1 MGLGDIA
8 EDKKEEAQKEVTED
22 IADEL
27 GIEDKDDLEKMD
39 GRLGRILS
47 IVVSLDKKVESL
59 EEKLEMVK
67 NTQDEILQE
76 VKDDDSA
83 DWTTS

>member
-8 EDKKEEAQKEVTED
+8 QDKKKESKKEATSE

-27 GIEDKDDLEKMD
+27 GIEDKDELEKMD

-47 IVVSLDKKVESL
+47 IVVSLDKKVEVL
-59 EEKLEMVK
+59 EDKIELVKEK
-67 NTQDEILQE
+67 QDEILEE
-76 VKDDDSA
+76 VKDDDST
-83 DWTTS
+83 DWPTS